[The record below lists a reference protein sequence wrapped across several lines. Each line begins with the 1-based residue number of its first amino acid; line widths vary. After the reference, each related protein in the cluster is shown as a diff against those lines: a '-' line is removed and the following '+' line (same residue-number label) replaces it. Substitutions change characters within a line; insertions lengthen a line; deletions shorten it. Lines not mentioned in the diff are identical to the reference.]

1 MVNLPICCSE
11 HEASMCFS
19 EHGGTLLMSL
29 RSWSEPRRRGAGLLQ
44 IGELL
49 SWMSSTID
57 GRVASLSLGNN
68 MVFFIG
74 LRELHRSIK
83 FLVEFGV
90 GRRLVAWA
98 IKLPCCCTLDSDDL
112 EVDETLRPWWGLVGV
127 RQKFVGEAGNV
138 FLKGDASAHTQD
150 ACAASVAILGLTV
163 ASCLV
168 SGLYLDFW
176 QGGRSAW
183 DLLVYLFD
191 SKSPPSGRLSLI
203 ASIGMQHIPPSVDR
217 LLVNFPQEIAC
228 LSYGP
233 KDSIA
238 GSWDRTEPWY
248 CFRTLRCCWDPEVS
262 LESEGRFW
270 SPEAALDPE
279 VTFKT
284 CIDFLQTSGRTP
296 ASGSPLGGTPGLRY
310 EVLRIRS

>member
-1 MVNLPICCSE
+1 MQHCNPPLE
-11 HEASMCFS
+11 
-19 EHGGTLLMSL
+19 
-29 RSWSEPRRRGAGLLQ
+29 
-44 IGELL
+44 IGHDQC
-49 SWMSSTID
+49 W
-57 GRVASLSLGNN
+57 
-68 MVFFIG
+68 
-74 LRELHRSIK
+74 
-83 FLVEFGV
+83 
-90 GRRLVAWA
+90 
-98 IKLPCCCTLDSDDL
+98 DDL
-112 EVDETLRPWWGLVGV
+112 
-127 RQKFVGEAGNV
+127 
-138 FLKGDASAHTQD
+138 ASCFHGTQR
-150 ACAASVAILGLTV
+150 ILGMLSQNMKFIRIFV
-163 ASCLV
+163 PEADGCVDL
-168 SGLYLDFW
+168 
-176 QGGRSAW
+176 QG

-233 KDSIA
+233 EDSIA
-238 GSWDRTEPWY
+238 GSWDRTGPWY

-279 VTFKT
+279 VTFRT
-284 CIDFLQTSGRTP
+284 CKKNFEPVGPEGHLGAPRFLQTLRSYLGLGGHFEPGGIDFLQTPGRTP